1 MEALTLYLLLGACAG
16 LLAGLFGIGG
26 GLVIVPALVF
36 IWGATAAGVPAE
48 AVMHTAIGS
57 SLAAIVPTAL
67 ASIYGHQR
75 RGAID
80 WSVWARLAPAI
91 VAGTA
96 FGAWF
101 AAQVGG
107 EFLRYFFAVFML
119 LVAVQIAFGLAPS
132 AVAAPGRLPGAP
144 ATAAAGAGIGIVSAL
159 VGIGGGTLTTPFLM
173 YRGMDIRKAIA
184 TSAAC
189 GLPIAVTGA
198 AGYLLMG
205 TLGGADVPAATSGY
219 VHWPAVAA
227 IGATSVLTAPLGAQL
242 THALPVAALKRL
254 FALLLVAV
262 ALRLAFYQA

>member
-1 MEALTLYLLLGACAG
+1 MEALPLYLLLGACTG

-26 GLVIVPALVF
+26 GLIIVPALVF
-36 IWGATAAGVPAE
+36 IWGTSAAGIPAE
-48 AVMHTAIGS
+48 ALMHTAVGS

-80 WSVWARLAPAI
+80 WPVCVRLAPAI
-91 VAGTA
+91 IAGTA

-107 EFLRYFFAVFML
+107 GFLRYFFATFML
-119 LVAVQIAFGLAPS
+119 LVAVQIGFGLVPRI
-132 AVAAPGRLPGAP
+132 AAATGRLPGAIG
-144 ATAAAGAGIGIVSAL
+144 TAAAGAGIGIVSAL

-173 YRGMDIRKAIA
+173 YRGIPIRKAIA

-205 TLGGADVPAATSGY
+205 TLDGADLPSATSGY

-242 THALPVAALKRL
+242 THVLPVALLKRL
-254 FALLLVAV
+254 FALLLAAV
-262 ALRLAFYQA
+262 AIRLMFY